1 MKSVPTERM
10 LSRIKELEFR
20 LAESEQL
27 IDAIKAGEV
36 DAFAFRKNQ
45 SHEIYTL
52 HSGDYAYRILVENI
66 NEGALNLSEDG
77 LIVYT
82 NTYFCDLLHVPYDK
96 IIGNSIFNFIHP
108 SSEKLFKELF
118 EKGLTGKSNGE
129 IILSIGATNI
139 PSYVSL
145 TSLYP
150 TLSTVGMIVTDLTEK
165 KRQELLLK
173 QRNAELTHSKNLIN
187 NILQSTNHGVLSYL
201 AIRKQNEVIDF
212 EIQYANDIALKQ
224 LDLPA
229 EKVIGKK
236 YLTVIPNAKELGLW
250 DRIVRVL
257 NTGIAESHELT
268 PPGDPIRH
276 FIAYFVP
283 LGDGVTVTFID
294 ITDQKHHAQ
303 LLEEKNLQLAKM
315 NEELQTFNFVSSHDL
330 QEPLRKIQLFSSLL
344 LKEEREHLSH
354 NGKTYLDRM
363 QKTAERMQMLI
374 GDLLAY
380 FQIKNAKTRFERT
393 DLNDILAESLT
404 LFEESIKEKG
414 AAITFAGLCEID
426 AVPFQLRQLFQNLL
440 GNALKFSSPHR
451 QLQLTIN
458 CEKGKGAEFSNPD
471 LSPGIEYCHI
481 IFEDNGI
488 GFAAVYNERIFEA
501 FQRLHEYDEY
511 KGTGIGLAICK
522 TIVENHRGIIKA
534 SGILNEGARFDIF
547 IPMNRV

>member
-1 MKSVPTERM
+1 MKSVPTESL
-10 LSRIKELEFR
+10 LSRIEELEFR

-187 NILQSTNHGVLSYL
+187 NILHSRATV
-201 AIRKQNEVIDF
+201 VI
-212 EIQYANDIALKQ
+212 
-224 LDLPA
+224 
-229 EKVIGKK
+229 VMMT
-236 YLTVIPNAKELGLW
+236 LTP
-250 DRIVRVL
+250 
-257 NTGIAESHELT
+257 ESH
-268 PPGDPIRH
+268 I
-276 FIAYFVP
+276 
-283 LGDGVTVTFID
+283 VTS
-294 ITDQKHHAQ
+294 
-303 LLEEKNLQLAKM
+303 LM
-315 NEELQTFNFVSSHDL
+315 WNFL
-330 QEPLRKIQLFSSLL
+330 P
-344 LKEEREHLSH
+344 
-354 NGKTYLDRM
+354 
-363 QKTAERMQMLI
+363 
-374 GDLLAY
+374 
-380 FQIKNAKTRFERT
+380 
-393 DLNDILAESLT
+393 
-404 LFEESIKEKG
+404 SI
-414 AAITFAGLCEID
+414 
-426 AVPFQLRQLFQNLL
+426 P
-440 GNALKFSSPHR
+440 
-451 QLQLTIN
+451 
-458 CEKGKGAEFSNPD
+458 
-471 LSPGIEYCHI
+471 
-481 IFEDNGI
+481 
-488 GFAAVYNERIFEA
+488 
-501 FQRLHEYDEY
+501 
-511 KGTGIGLAICK
+511 
-522 TIVENHRGIIKA
+522 
-534 SGILNEGARFDIF
+534 
-547 IPMNRV
+547 